1 MLLSLYLC
9 AVQATHEKQG
19 RSLEDEN
26 GNGYNKYDEYKAEFQ
41 YNWEKTKYQVEEDLD
56 GMWHTT
62 PSEWGDEYWEV
73 LIGIIGVALAITFC
87 MMLVCCTP
95 CCCSYA
101 DESPRYAATQE
112 ELDAKRKM
120 KEPILDRGSGSKRII
135 DPPSQDPS
143 SRSKVPRQ
151 RRRRTLWEETV
162 IVWKDFFRNGLY
174 VPDDNMSHYTREAR
188 DEQRRRRSRSAS
200 KRRKRSSSRN
210 KRRGEMV

>member
-9 AVQATHEKQG
+9 AVQATHEKLG

-120 KEPILDRGSGSKRII
+120 KEPILDQSQLKNWFRILMLF
-135 DPPSQDPS
+135 P
-143 SRSKVPRQ
+143 
-151 RRRRTLWEETV
+151 
-162 IVWKDFFRNGLY
+162 
-174 VPDDNMSHYTREAR
+174 
-188 DEQRRRRSRSAS
+188 
-200 KRRKRSSSRN
+200 KRSVARY
-210 KRRGEMV
+210 ETMVVDMPTTACSGV